1 MENKRMRILLALLGF
16 LLVVLAVSSIW
27 RHRNTP
33 PVEKAAKTVEAP
45 ELEPKDITKTIQP
58 TEASK
63 AVDRVRNAAGMNIII
78 CVLDA
83 ARSDHM
89 GCYGYPRPTT
99 PNIDRLAKES
109 LVFDQHYCQFPETK
123 ASTYLLFRSRYFQ
136 PQKIGQRDAIS
147 LIAWFQHLGFNTM
160 LLAANPKITAS
171 AALVKGFDNA
181 PRESRSDMSM
191 EALTDKE
198 LRNLQIVQSDPVGL
212 PATDFF
218 YKPQYLLAE
227 VNSWLA
233 KKPKRPF
240 LTYIHFMPP
249 HIPYDAPK
257 NIKDIF
263 LGKKPPV
270 SWNAPS
276 AMLAGETGKK
286 PKIFPSALVGSSDS
300 SINLYDANLRWA
312 DEAVGK
318 LEQVLRKAGLFDN
331 SLLII
336 MGDHGET
343 LGEHGYNWHPTCPY
357 NEVLHIPLIM
367 HFPGK
372 GAPKGRV
379 KALTQTIDLLPT
391 LFDLHNK
398 SWPATAQGRSLLPM
412 IAGATARANEY
423 SFSIS
428 AAETGHEICI
438 VRDLQSTLLLRD
450 DGKTRALYD
459 SVKDPHQT
467 KNILASEPARA
478 ARLVEAFRQFALA
491 QPYPPLYFMDPRIK
505 RETVGSA
512 EQLQTKGMPEKLRKQ
527 LKILGYL
534 K

>member
-1 MENKRMRILLALLGF
+1 MKILLALLGF
-16 LLVVLAVSSIW
+16 LLVVFIAGSIW
-27 RHRNTP
+27 RHKNSP
-33 PVEKAAKTVEAP
+33 PVEDSTKTVEVP

-63 AVDRVRNAAGMNIII
+63 AVSSIRNAAGMNIII

-83 ARSDHM
+83 ARPDHM

-123 ASTYLLFRSRYFQ
+123 ASTFLLFRSRYFQ
-136 PQKIGQRDAIS
+136 PQKKGQRDAIS

-171 AALVKGFDNA
+171 PALVKGFDNA
-181 PRESRSDMSM
+181 PQESRRDMSL

-198 LRNLQIVQSDPVGL
+198 LRNIQIVQSNPVGL
-212 PATDFF
+212 SATDFF
-218 YKPQYLLAE
+218 YRPQYLLAE
-227 VNSWLA
+227 MNSWLA

-257 NIKDIF
+257 NITDIF
-263 LGKKPPV
+263 LGKKPPA
-270 SWNAPS
+270 SWKAPS
-276 AMLAGETGKK
+276 AMLAEETGKR
-286 PKIFPSALVGSSDS
+286 PKMFPSTLVGSIEN

-312 DEAVGK
+312 DGAVGK
-318 LEQVLRKAGLFDN
+318 LEQALRKAGLFDN
-331 SLLII
+331 TLLII

-343 LGEHGYNWHPTCPY
+343 LAEHGYNWHPTCPY
-357 NEVLHIPLIM
+357 DEVLHIPMIM

-379 KALTQTIDLLPT
+379 KTLTQTIDVLPT
-391 LFDLHNK
+391 LLDMHNK
-398 SWPATAQGRSLLPM
+398 PWPATAQGRSLLPLL
-412 IAGATARANEY
+412 AGATAQTNEY

-428 AAETGHEICI
+428 STESAHEICI

-491 QPYPPLYFMDPRIK
+491 QPDPPLYFIDPKIK
-505 RETVGSA
+505 RKTDSSA
-512 EQLQTKGMPEKLRKQ
+512 EQPKTKDMPEKLRKQ
-527 LKILGYL
+527 LETLGYL